1 MNQEQFETRMLEKLD
16 GIEQRLSH
24 LEQEA
29 DLVRG
34 RLERRGGHRMA
45 EVRRTSTPE
54 NFSESA
60 GEETYAIR
68 RGGDFT

>member
-1 MNQEQFETRMLEKLD
+1 MNQEQFEARMLEKLD

-34 RLERRGGHRMA
+34 RLERR
-45 EVRRTSTPE
+45 TSTPE
-54 NFSESA
+54 NFSESV

-68 RGGDFT
+68 REGDFT

>member
-1 MNQEQFETRMLEKLD
+1 MLEKLD

-45 EVRRTSTPE
+45 EVRRTSTPKT
-54 NFSESA
+54 FRSLSVKRPIPL
-60 GEETYAIR
+60 GEKEILREMYTL
-68 RGGDFT
+68 